1 MNNNKTELSNAGS
14 VDSLRARNAANV
26 RNTEKKHS
34 ASFLVVDLFL
44 LLGVVAVIFL
54 LVLAFTP
61 LDIFGDD
68 AEPRQILYTVEFYG
82 VDKDMESALHE
93 GDIVTDMKTGATMGV
108 VTQVN
113 SRVYETY
120 TDTPTDDIVPEF
132 DKYVVQKERNEAWRV
147 ITVTIQVTADYQADV
162 GYAVEANRIAVGRE
176 YELRFPSYTNTGAC
190 VSLSVAEQEGAN

>member
-1 MNNNKTELSNAGS
+1 MNNNKPDLSNATGT
-14 VDSLRARNAANV
+14 DSLRTRSAAGV
-26 RNTEKKHS
+26 RNTEKKHR

-68 AEPRQILYTVEFYG
+68 TEPRQILYTVEFYG

-93 GDIVTDMKTGATMGV
+93 GDIVTDMQTGATMGV
-108 VTQVN
+108 VTQVS

-162 GYAVEANRIAVGRE
+162 GYTVEANRIAIGRE